1 MTLKEIL
8 WGSGGVII
16 ILLTLIQITP
26 IRVNPWTAIIKAIG
40 RAFNTDVIKDL
51 KDIKT
56 SLLETQERLEGH
68 ILADDMRAADEHR
81 RQILRFNGEVLR
93 KLRHT
98 KEEFDD
104 VLVEIDEYERYCKA
118 HPDYKNNRAVLAIEN
133 LRRVYKILLET
144 NDFLT

>member
-8 WGSGGVII
+8 WGSGGAII

-56 SLLETQERLEGH
+56 SLLETQERL
-68 ILADDMRAADEHR
+68 
-81 RQILRFNGEVLR
+81 
-93 KLRHT
+93 
-98 KEEFDD
+98 
-104 VLVEIDEYERYCKA
+104 
-118 HPDYKNNRAVLAIEN
+118 
-133 LRRVYKILLET
+133 
-144 NDFLT
+144 